1 MGSLRRSSLN
11 LFLISLWSIHQLIL
25 TFQGLKAKKK
35 KVISFLSFL
44 PPFFSN
50 PWLSTLI
57 STAVGSSHQC
67 THTDSAEWQRMLF
80 KAHGVHAHVH
90 ALVSPFH
97 FNSWTFRSALIKD
110 TESLVGLELPRWCG
124 ALWACCDQAPFH
136 NWRKAMN
143 WDDVL
148 IRLRRSAQR

>member
-11 LFLISLWSIHQLIL
+11 LFLISLWSIQQLIP

-35 KVISFLSFL
+35 IKVISFLSFL

-67 THTDSAEWQRMLF
+67 THTDSAE
-80 KAHGVHAHVH
+80 
-90 ALVSPFH
+90 
-97 FNSWTFRSALIKD
+97 
-110 TESLVGLELPRWCG
+110 
-124 ALWACCDQAPFH
+124 
-136 NWRKAMN
+136 
-143 WDDVL
+143 
-148 IRLRRSAQR
+148 